1 MVRSTRLL
9 LIDCRESPLLVQMVP
24 KTLRTSAVT
33 NLPVISQPSLDP
45 AVLPDSPVCAGV
57 VIGQKA
63 YHIHRLHRFL
73 FPPCNLWTAVD
84 ASLVTQRLQRVD
96 AHGAAGG
103 EIAGEKRNDHEQ

>member
-1 MVRSTRLL
+1 L

-24 KTLRTSAVT
+24 KTLRRSAVT

-45 AVLPDSPVCAGV
+45 AVLPDSRLCSGV

-73 FPPCNLWTAVD
+73 FTPCNPRIAVNRRH
-84 ASLVTQRLQRVD
+84 S
-96 AHGAAGG
+96 
-103 EIAGEKRNDHEQ
+103 